1 MGVDAPK
8 TISASGGRFS
18 MKDAGEMPDILQ
30 VTYAMVRTKSGGNR
44 AISPEF
50 VITGLIFYPSRV
62 ES

>member
-1 MGVDAPK
+1 MRLIDGLTLARHRCPK
-8 TISASGGRFS
+8 LTWQLYS
-18 MKDAGEMPDILQ
+18 
-30 VTYAMVRTKSGGNR
+30 MVRTKSGGNR